1 MTCTHE
7 FHIPLWLASAR
18 VPFQG
23 AVGYVEGKWIL
34 TPTDMHFERRPFIPN
49 KRGTDFET
57 ELPQCSAHVK
67 AKFLL
72 PWPSNV
78 HFKPGVFERGGPP
91 HHTSNMQNKVEYPCE
106 SAPMHWMS

>member
-1 MTCTHE
+1 M
-7 FHIPLWLASAR
+7 
-18 VPFQG
+18 
-23 AVGYVEGKWIL
+23 
-34 TPTDMHFERRPFIPN
+34 PN